1 MLLIKNI
8 SKLVGTMEKPY
19 SFKKGKAL
27 SCIETLENGYLLI
40 ENGKIHSYGTMESCP
55 EVSFKSIDASGRIVL
70 PAWIDSHTHIVF
82 PASRE
87 HEFIDKIK
95 GLSYEEIAERG
106 GGILNSAR
114 KMQDTDE
121 SYLLETAMNRLDE
134 MIKMGTGAV
143 EIKSGYGLNFENEV
157 KMLRVI
163 KKIKEKSP
171 VPVKANFL
179 GAHAIPLEFKENRQG
194 YIDEICNRM
203 IPYIA
208 DNGLAD
214 YIDVF
219 CDKGFFSV
227 DDTDKILTTGAK
239 YGLKPKIHANEL
251 NISGGVQVGVKNN
264 AISVDHLERTGIE
277 EIEVLKKSNTVPTLL
292 PGTSFFLRIP
302 YAPAREMIDS
312 GLGVALASDFN
323 PGSSPSGNMK
333 FIISLACIY
342 MKMLPEEA
350 INAATINA
358 AHALELQNDLGSIS
372 VGKTANLIIT
382 KPLDNIAQ
390 IPYYYGSNL
399 IDKVLINGVIY

>member
-1 MLLIKNI
+1 
-8 SKLVGTMEKPY
+8 
-19 SFKKGKAL
+19 
-27 SCIETLENGYLLI
+27 
-40 ENGKIHSYGTMESCP
+40 
-55 EVSFKSIDASGRIVL
+55 
-70 PAWIDSHTHIVF
+70 
-82 PASRE
+82 
-87 HEFIDKIK
+87 
-95 GLSYEEIAERG
+95 
-106 GGILNSAR
+106 
-114 KMQDTDE
+114 MQDTDE
-121 SYLLETAMNRLDE
+121 SYLFDSAMQRLDE

-157 KMLRVI
+157 KMLKVI
-163 KKIKEKSP
+163 KRIKEKSP

-179 GAHAIPLEFKENRQG
+179 GAHAFPLEFKENRQG

-227 DDTDKILTTGAK
+227 DDSDKILTTGTK

-251 NISGGVQVGVKNN
+251 DISGGVQVGVKTMPSLL
-264 AISVDHLERTGIE
+264 ITLRELGG
-277 EIEVLKKSNTVPTLL
+277 KKWKPCQDQILSPPFC
-292 PGTSFFLRIP
+292 PGHHFSENS

-312 GLGVALASDFN
+312 GLGVAIASDFN
-323 PGSSPSGNMK
+323 PGSSPSGNMN
-333 FIISLACIY
+333 FIISLASIY

-358 AHALELQNDLGSIS
+358 AHALELQNDMGGIS

-390 IPYYYGSNL
+390 IPYFYGSNL
-399 IDKVLINGVIY
+399 IDKVLIKGVIY